1 MDTVLESASGRV
13 VIGAEQPF
21 CVIGE
26 RINPTGR
33 KKFAEELKGG
43 DLSTV
48 VLDTNA
54 QIEAGADGYSADA
67 SSAVKK
73 AKDLIEHRRSAVP
86 A

>member
-1 MDTVLESASGRV
+1 MHTTLQSRSRTV
-13 VIGAEQPF
+13 VIGHDQPF

-33 KKFAEELKGG
+33 KVFAEELRGG

-48 VLDTNA
+48 A
-54 QIEAGADGYSADA
+54 ADA

-73 AKDLIEHRRSAVP
+73 AKELIEKRREMVP

>member
-1 MDTVLESASGRV
+1 MHTTLSSRSSTV
-13 VIGAEQPF
+13 VIGHDQPF

-33 KKFAEELKGG
+33 KSFAEELRGG

-48 VLDTNA
+48 T
-54 QIEAGADGYSADA
+54 ADA

-73 AKDLIEHRRSAVP
+73 AKELLEQRRAAV
-86 A
+86 AV